1 MPMFYNLSHQP
12 TKSIKEAKCQNKY
25 SSKTSRAPFTVLA
38 QNSHNINNLPY
49 QNDVGNVKF
58 GGFAPNNKVQGI
70 FLKKDNPR
78 CHINTKKYRKN
89 VSTVNVNGSRWYRM
103 RAADHD
109 ILHKIPNAARI
120 LNQERSEDHQIH
132 CSKKFQHTY
141 KGSPR
146 SDIGLA
152 AMLSNQPLTL
162 HPDKNKSVGADGA
175 FKLVSQA
182 WTVLSDKAKRAAFD
196 QKCRLWESFKKITGG
211 IPQNSLFNAANRKD
225 RDLTSGAHANPTP
238 RPSVSAR
245 YSGLFSSDT
254 GKDIDHMS
262 AAHTNPT
269 PNAPLYKQP
278 SFWTVCSFCRTHYEY
293 FTVYKDCNIV
303 CAGYKKPFFAPE
315 TPPPPLIANASPTLR
330 FALLKQHKFN
340 STGLVR
346 KQPCFKPS
354 VHFKRRHEDSPPLM
368 SEETHL
374 GKTHV
379 VERTVA
385 GSDFQPS

>member
-1 MPMFYNLSHQP
+1 
-12 TKSIKEAKCQNKY
+12 
-25 SSKTSRAPFTVLA
+25 
-38 QNSHNINNLPY
+38 
-49 QNDVGNVKF
+49 
-58 GGFAPNNKVQGI
+58 
-70 FLKKDNPR
+70 
-78 CHINTKKYRKN
+78 
-89 VSTVNVNGSRWYRM
+89 
-103 RAADHD
+103 
-109 ILHKIPNAARI
+109 
-120 LNQERSEDHQIH
+120 
-132 CSKKFQHTY
+132 
-141 KGSPR
+141 
-146 SDIGLA
+146 
-152 AMLSNQPLTL
+152 MLSNQPLTL
-162 HPDKNKSVGADGA
+162 HPDKNKLVGADDT

-269 PNAPLYKQP
+269 PNAPLDKQP

-293 FTVYKDCNIV
+293 FTVYKNCNIV
-303 CAGYKKPFFAPE
+303 CAGYKKPFFASE

-330 FALLKQHKFN
+330 VALLKQHKFN

-354 VHFKRRHEDSPPLM
+354 VNFKRRHEDSPPLM

-379 VERTVA
+379 VERTVT